1 MGVSLVAFVAGA
13 VFIIRQML
21 VGRAPEGWTSLAVLV
36 SFFSGALFAMMF
48 VMAEYLSRLLT
59 EVSNRP
65 PHAVRE
71 ILE

>member
-1 MGVSLVAFVAGA
+1 M
-13 VFIIRQML
+13 
-21 VGRAPEGWTSLAVLV
+21 LV
-36 SFFSGALFAMMF
+36 SFFSGVLFAMMF